1 MQNQAD
7 KLKEVESGG
16 NTTEVIAVGIG
27 DDTNKDQVEYI
38 ASEPKDENYIEVDD
52 FDSLSSIEDQLMVT
66 LCGGR
71 WSSVISKQ

>member
-71 WSSVISKQ
+71 